1 MTFEKTNIVN
11 AFLHPK
17 HFVDGSSSF
26 THHSKRQ
33 LGVGDIHLA
42 DLLGE
47 EVHVVETVV
56 VGWFMVKG

>member
-1 MTFEKTNIVN
+1 MRNTTPPTKKLVGDVVSS
-11 AFLHPK
+11 LYHPE
-17 HFVDGSSSF
+17 
-26 THHSKRQ
+26 RQ
-33 LGVGDIHLA
+33 FGAGDIHLA